1 VSAVLEVRGVSK
13 RFGAVQAVER
23 LDFHVQEGEILGI
36 IGPNGAGKT
45 TAINLISGVIRPDEG
60 RITLAGENIT
70 GMRPDRLVRRGVVRT
85 FQATTVYQDRT
96 VRENVRRGAFTTL
109 YPGFWTTFLGG
120 GTARGAE
127 QRAEGAIDE
136 LLVWLG
142 LQGVAGAEA
151 RSLPYGFQKVLGL
164 GIALAARPRLAMLD
178 EPAAGLSHD
187 EAGHVADVVRR
198 TNADGVSLIVVDHNM
213 RFMSRLC
220 HRIVVLHHGTEL
232 ATGTP
237 DEVTR
242 DPRVIEAY
250 LGTQHASA

>member
-1 VSAVLEVRGVSK
+1 VRGLLEVRGVSK

-23 LDFHVQEGEILGI
+23 LDFEVQDGEILGV

-45 TAINLISGVIRPDEG
+45 TAINLISGVMRPDGG
-60 RITLAGENIT
+60 RITFAGADVT

-85 FQATTVYQDRT
+85 FQATTIYQERT
-96 VRENVRRGAFTTL
+96 VRENVCRGAFTTA
-109 YPGFWTTFLGG
+109 YGGFWSTFLG
-120 GTARGAE
+120 TADARAAE
-127 QRAEGAIDE
+127 RRTDEQIGE
-136 LLVWLG
+136 LLSWLG
-142 LQGVAGAEA
+142 LSEVADAEA

-187 EAGHVADVVRR
+187 EANHVAEVVQRINR
-198 TNADGVSLIVVDHNM
+198 EGVSVIVVDHNM
-213 RFMSRLC
+213 RFISALC
-220 HRIVVLHHGTEL
+220 HRIVVMHHGAEL

-237 DEVTR
+237 QEVTR

-250 LGTQHASA
+250 LGTQH